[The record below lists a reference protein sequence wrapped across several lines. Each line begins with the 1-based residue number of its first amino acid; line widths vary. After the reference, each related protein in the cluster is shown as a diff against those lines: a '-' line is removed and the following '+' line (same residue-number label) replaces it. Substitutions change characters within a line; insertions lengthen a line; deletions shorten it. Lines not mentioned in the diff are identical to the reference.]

1 MNKKM
6 LGHFLFV
13 CLLLFPFLS
22 CTDHMQERVAIALN
36 FSKDNKQ
43 ELEKVLSYYKGQPS
57 KLKAAQFLIANMPYH
72 YTYVG
77 WEIDTLKQLKKGVLR
92 KEKSVR
98 RLYKG
103 GTILTSCASHMSMIF
118 IKFLLHI

>member
-77 WEIDTLKQLKKGVLR
+77 WEIDTLKQLKKRSITEGKISEEVIQR
-92 KEKSVR
+92 WNYFNFM
-98 RLYKG
+98 RLP
-103 GTILTSCASHMSMIF
+103 HE
-118 IKFLLHI
+118 

>member
-1 MNKKM
+1 
-6 LGHFLFV
+6 
-13 CLLLFPFLS
+13 
-22 CTDHMQERVAIALN
+22 MQERVAIALN

-77 WEIDTLKQLKKGVLR
+77 LGNWYVETIKKKEYYGR
-92 KEKSVR
+92 KNQW
-98 RLYKG
+98 G
-103 GTILTSCASHMSMIF
+103 GYTKVELF
-118 IKFLLHI
+118 

>member
-43 ELEKVLSYYKGQPS
+43 EFGESIVILQGTTIQ
-57 KLKAAQFLIANMPYH
+57 AQSCP
-72 YTYVG
+72 
-77 WEIDTLKQLKKGVLR
+77 
-92 KEKSVR
+92 
-98 RLYKG
+98 
-103 GTILTSCASHMSMIF
+103 ILNSQYA
-118 IKFLLHI
+118 LPLHLCWMGN

>member
-1 MNKKM
+1 M

-43 ELEKVLSYYKGQPS
+43 ELEKVLSRDNHPSS
-57 KLKAAQFLIANMPYH
+57 KLPN
-72 YTYVG
+72 
-77 WEIDTLKQLKKGVLR
+77 
-92 KEKSVR
+92 S
-98 RLYKG
+98 
-103 GTILTSCASHMSMIF
+103 
-118 IKFLLHI
+118 

>member
-1 MNKKM
+1 M
-6 LGHFLFV
+6 LGIFFLSVCYFFLFILYGSYAGKSCY
-13 CLLLFPFLS
+13 CLK
-22 CTDHMQERVAIALN
+22 

>member
-22 CTDHMQERVAIALN
+22 CTDHMQERVAVALN

-72 YTYVG
+72 YTYIG
-77 WEIDTLKQLKKGVLR
+77 WEIDTLKQLKKKEYNGR
-92 KEKSVR
+92 KNQ
-98 RLYKG
+98 
-103 GTILTSCASHMSMIF
+103 
-118 IKFLLHI
+118 

>member
-1 MNKKM
+1 M

-57 KLKAAQFLIANMPYH
+57 SSKLPN
-72 YTYVG
+72 
-77 WEIDTLKQLKKGVLR
+77 
-92 KEKSVR
+92 S
-98 RLYKG
+98 
-103 GTILTSCASHMSMIF
+103 
-118 IKFLLHI
+118 